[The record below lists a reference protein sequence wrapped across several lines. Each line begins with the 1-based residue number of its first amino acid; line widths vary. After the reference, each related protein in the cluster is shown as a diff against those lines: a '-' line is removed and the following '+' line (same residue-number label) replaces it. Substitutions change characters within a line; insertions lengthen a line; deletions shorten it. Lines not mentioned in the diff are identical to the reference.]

1 MNKQKQTLLIT
12 GGAGFIGSNFIIHMM
27 HKYPNLQFLNI
38 DKLTYAGTKENL
50 IDVENLNNYHFRQGD
65 IADEDFVQSVFTDFD
80 ISGVIHFAAESH
92 VDRSIKDAKAFIHTN
107 MLGTMVLLQAAQNDW
122 SKKGLLS
129 ERRFH
134 HISTDE
140 VYGSLGK
147 DGKFSEDTPY
157 DPRNP
162 YSASKASSNMLVK
175 SFGYTYG
182 MNIIITSCSNNF
194 GPRQHKEKLIPTI
207 ISKALKTEPIPIYG
221 DGKNIRDWLY
231 VEDHCEALD
240 LIYHEAKPLETYTI
254 GGNNEMTNIEIA
266 TTICNILDRYEPE
279 IKREASLDSFKDLIT
294 FTEDRL
300 GHDRRYA
307 VDDSKLRT
315 TLGWKPVEQLE
326 TGIQKTVEWYVN
338 QWKQQTHSYL

>member
-1 MNKQKQTLLIT
+1 MNKQKQTLLVT
-12 GGAGFIGSNFIIHMM
+12 GGAGFIGSNFIIHMI
-27 HKYPNLQFLNI
+27 HKYPDLQLLNI
-38 DKLTYAGTKENL
+38 DKLTYAGTKANL
-50 IDVENLNNYHFRQGD
+50 VEIEDLNNYHFIQGD
-65 IADEDFVQSVFTDFD
+65 IADENFIQSIFTDYD

-107 MLGTMVLLQAAQNDW
+107 VLGTMVLLQAALNDW
-122 SKKGLLS
+122 RKKGLLAQ
-129 ERRFH
+129 RRFH

-140 VYGSLGK
+140 VYGSLGEY
-147 DGKFSEDTPY
+147 GKFSEDTPY

-194 GPRQHKEKLIPTI
+194 GPRQHKEKLIPTV
-207 ISKALKTEPIPIYG
+207 ISKALRAESIPIYG
-221 DGKNIRDWLY
+221 DGENIRDWLY
-231 VEDHCEALD
+231 VEDHCKALD
-240 LIYHEAKPLETYTI
+240 LIYHRAQPLETYNI

-266 TTICNILDRYEPE
+266 TAICDILDRNEPE
-279 IKREASLDSFKDLIT
+279 IMRETSLDSFKELIT

-307 VDDSKLRT
+307 VDDSKLRK
-315 TLGWKPVEQLE
+315 TLGWKPEKQLE
-326 TGIQKTVEWYVN
+326 SGIQKTVEWYVN
-338 QWKQQTHSYL
+338 QWKQQTHSFL